1 MPQPGE
7 SLPTQPLAEDSYL
20 EVLAE
25 TLESLEDSVR
35 GQFLRQFFRT
45 IAQIDLTEAQG
56 NEYWERILLR
66 RRELAESIGKK
77 VSLKTAMVD
86 VLASTSFLRVPI
98 LMEYEEFKKLQ
109 INAATDPLTG
119 LYNRRLFDEYCDK
132 ELNRAKRYGH
142 QLAVVILDV
151 HKLKEV
157 NDHHGHLQGDQILQ
171 LAAAT
176 LRKTLRASDFAF
188 RIGGDEFALLLP
200 QTDSEQATT
209 LCRRVR
215 AQYEG
220 DVSSLKLDPGVTLDF
235 GIAVHPVD
243 GEQKSDLDSEQATTL
258 CRRVRAQYE
267 GDVSSLKLDP
277 GVTLDFGI
285 AVHPVDGEQKS
296 ALLGIADDRLYELKN
311 GGRST
316 SRVIPLISQTPRG
329 DSGGEAAA
337 QRDPASRSTKETPA
351 RSRPEES
358 FPPHRDSSASETEQ
372 VPHRDNS
379 TPANQ
384 DRTAQAQPS
393 QSQRIIGP
401 PPAGTS
407 PAAPFSSQPEK
418 RKWERVS
425 LAGTKAYAL
434 LTETDKRTA
443 TLLDLD
449 YGGARLR

>member
-7 SLPTQPLAEDSYL
+7 SLHSQPSAEDSYL

-25 TLESLEDSVR
+25 TLEGLEDAVR

-45 IAQIDLTEAQG
+45 IAQIDLTETQSD
-56 NEYWERILLR
+56 EYWERILLR

-98 LMEYEEFKKLQ
+98 LMEYEDFKKLQ

-235 GIAVHPVD
+235 GIAVQPVD
-243 GEQKSDLDSEQATTL
+243 GEQKS
-258 CRRVRAQYE
+258 V
-267 GDVSSLKLDP
+267 
-277 GVTLDFGI
+277 
-285 AVHPVDGEQKS
+285 
-296 ALLGIADDRLYELKN
+296 LLGIADDRLYELKN
-311 GGRST
+311 GGRGT
-316 SRVIPLISQTPRG
+316 SRVIPLISQVPRG
-329 DSGGEAAA
+329 DSGGEAAM
-337 QRDPASRSTKETPA
+337 QHDSVPRSSKEAPT
-351 RSRPEES
+351 RLRTEES
-358 FPPHRDSSASETEQ
+358 SPPRGSSAISEPGR
-372 VPHRDNS
+372 VPLSDNS
-379 TPANQ
+379 PQHQGRTTQAKPPELQSAVGPQPAG
-384 DRTAQAQPS
+384 ASPVKPSSS
-393 QSQRIIGP
+393 QS
-401 PPAGTS
+401 
-407 PAAPFSSQPEK
+407 EK

-434 LTETDKRTA
+434 LTEADKKTA
-443 TLLDLD
+443 TLVDLS
-449 YGGARLR
+449 YGGVALLLEKGVELPNQFSAILHVPILPPVRVILRKSYTQRLGSDRERVGCSFVS